1 MAVKKWYRFTDEF
14 MIFVDELISE
24 VFGSK
29 SELANCMKKCLDVA
43 NVKSSRTVCMYDLSY
58 MGCSGDR
65 LSVYKIAFK
74 TLGYNG
80 DIV

>member
-29 SELANCMKKCLDVA
+29 SGLATCMKKCLDVA
-43 NVKSSRTVCMYDLSY
+43 NVKSSKACCMYDITY
-58 MGCSGDR
+58 GGCPGDR
-65 LSVYKIAFK
+65 LCVYKIAFK